1 MKELCNGF
9 IATLCTVGVYL
20 LGGFDVALMCL
31 IIAIAIDYVSGVIKA
46 FVKKELSSRIG
57 LTGLLKK
64 VGVLLVVMTAVVI
77 DRVTGNTG
85 MVRNLVIYY
94 FVANEGLSV
103 IENLGQ
109 AGVPIPQSIKKAL
122 NALKKEN
129 K

>member
-9 IATLCTVGVYL
+9 IAALCTVGVYL

-64 VGVLLVVMTAVVI
+64 VGVLLVVMIAVVI

-109 AGVPIPQSIKKAL
+109 AGVPIPQSLKKAL